1 MSKEVS
7 TTESSASTDLAARD
21 SELAQAALAGI
32 HKEDLQLPVI
42 KVTQQ
47 LSREVTDGDVES
59 GHFVNTLTGE
69 DLGTEIELV
78 VCHYFRGRFFAP
90 REGEFEGRTF
100 VAGGDTAPSTWPAEY
115 AGQKFVDI
123 PDAEETYRDRVN
135 SGEIEWG
142 RGPAITTTH
151 NYIGYLLS
159 DPGVPVRVSL
169 MRTSAPAARKIN
181 TLISFGNRSPW
192 NAAIKLEAELRQ
204 DKQQRPFYVV
214 KATQGRQTSADE
226 IAAAQNL
233 AIEAQSAAF
242 QLTGDEQL
250 ADSPSKPKTPKGG
263 IDV

>member
-7 TTESSASTDLAARD
+7 TTTETNTDLAKRD
-21 SELAQAALAGI
+21 EELAAGALAGI

-47 LSREVTDGDVES
+47 LSREVTDGDAES

-69 DLGTEIELV
+69 DLGSEIELV

-100 VAGGDTAPSTWPAEY
+100 VAGGDTAPSTWPAQY

-123 PDAEETYRDRVN
+123 PDAEESYRERVN
-135 SGEIEWG
+135 AGEIEWG
-142 RGPAITTTH
+142 RGPSITTTH
-151 NYIGYLLS
+151 NYIGFLLD
-159 DPGVPVRVSL
+159 DPGIPVRVSL

-214 KATQGRQTSADE
+214 KATQGRQTTAEE
-226 IAAAQNL
+226 ISQAQTL
-233 AIEAQSAAF
+233 ALEAQSAAF

-250 ADSPSKPKTPKGG
+250 AENKSDKPKTPAGG
-263 IDV
+263 IEV

>member
-7 TTESSASTDLAARD
+7 TTTEASTDLAKRD
-21 SELAQAALAGI
+21 EELAAGALAGI

-47 LSREVTDGDVES
+47 LSREVTDGDAES

-69 DLGTEIELV
+69 DLGDSIELV
-78 VCHYFRGRFFAP
+78 VCHYFRGRFYAP

-100 VAGGDTAPSTWPAEY
+100 VAGGDTAPSTWPAQY

-123 PDAEETYRDRVN
+123 PDAEETYRERVN
-135 SGEIEWG
+135 AGEVEWG

-151 NYIGYLLS
+151 NYIGFLLD
-159 DPGVPVRVSL
+159 DPGIPVRVSL

-192 NAAIKLEAELRQ
+192 NAAIKLETELRQ

-214 KATQGRQTSADE
+214 KATQGRQTSAEE
-226 IAAAQNL
+226 ISQAQTL
-233 AIEAQSAAF
+233 ALEAQSAAF

-250 ADSPSKPKTPKGG
+250 ADGKADKPKTPAGG

>member
-7 TTESSASTDLAARD
+7 TTGSTELAERD
-21 SELAQAALAGI
+21 AELAQAALAGI
-32 HKEDLQLPVI
+32 QKEDLQLPVI

-47 LSREVTDGDVES
+47 LSREVTDGDAES

-69 DLGTEIELV
+69 DLGDSIELV

-123 PDAEETYRDRVN
+123 PDAEESYRERVN

-142 RGPAITTTH
+142 RGPKITTTH
-151 NYIGYLLS
+151 NYIGFLLS

-192 NAAIKLEAELRQ
+192 NAAIKLETELRQ

-214 KATQGRQTSADE
+214 KATQGRQTTPDE
-226 IAAAQNL
+226 IAVAQSL
-233 AIEAQSAAF
+233 ALEAQSAAF
-242 QLTGDEQL
+242 QLTGDEKL
-250 ADSPSKPKTPKGG
+250 AEDKAAKPATPAGG
-263 IDV
+263 IEV

>member
-1 MSKEVS
+1 MSNDI
-7 TTESSASTDLAARD
+7 TTTPDAGELAKRDEELAAN
-21 SELAQAALAGI
+21 ALAGI
-32 HKEDLQLPVI
+32 QKEDLQLPVI

-47 LSREVTDGDVES
+47 LSREVTDGDAES

-69 DLGTEIELV
+69 DLGDNIELV
-78 VCHYFRGRFFAP
+78 VCHYFRGRFYAP

-123 PDAEETYRDRVN
+123 PDAEETYRERVN
-135 SGEIEWG
+135 AGDIEWG
-142 RGPAITTTH
+142 RGPKITTTH
-151 NYIGYLLS
+151 NYIGYLLD
-159 DPGVPVRVSL
+159 DPGIPVRVSL

-192 NAAIKLEAELRQ
+192 NAAIKLETELRQ

-226 IAAAQNL
+226 ISAAQTL
-233 AIEAQSAAF
+233 ALEAQNASF

-250 ADSPSKPKTPKGG
+250 ADSKTPKAKTPAGG